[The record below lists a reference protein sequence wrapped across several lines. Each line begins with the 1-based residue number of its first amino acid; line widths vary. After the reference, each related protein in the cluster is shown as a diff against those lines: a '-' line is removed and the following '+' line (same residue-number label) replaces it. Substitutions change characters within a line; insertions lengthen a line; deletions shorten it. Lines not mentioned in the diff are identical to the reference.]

1 MKKFPMIKVSVP
13 IIKSDR
19 PLRTGIVKDEDVEA
33 YLVLDREILN
43 DRIGKVLGQAQKL
56 VAVKHIP
63 SFPFPLIVVDL
74 ENREFLRTK
83 VCIIEEE
90 GIRINKSYDTGRGL
104 IVSPKIVS
112 PK

>member
-19 PLRTGIVKDEDVEA
+19 PLRTGIIRDEDVEA
-33 YLVLDREILN
+33 YLVLDREVLS
-43 DRIGKVLGQAQKL
+43 DRIGQAQKL

-74 ENREFLRTK
+74 EDRELLRNK

-90 GIRINKSYDTGRGL
+90 GIRITKSYDTGRGL
-104 IVSPKIVS
+104 IVSPK
-112 PK
+112 

>member
-19 PLRTGIVKDEDVEA
+19 PLRTGIIRDEDVEA
-33 YLVLDREILN
+33 YLVLDREVLS
-43 DRIGKVLGQAQKL
+43 DRIGQAQKL

-74 ENREFLRTK
+74 EDRELLRNK

-90 GIRINKSYDTGRGL
+90 GIRITKSYDTGRGL
-104 IVSPKIVS
+104 VISPK
-112 PK
+112 